1 MNAGPDVQRVIA
13 QWLTEEAPTRAP
25 DRVLRSAASSID
37 RTRQRR
43 FTTAWREPMTLS
55 PARLAAV
62 LAIVLVAAVSVGW
75 LGRSSGVGAP
85 AATPSAAPTSPAS
98 TASAV
103 TLESYRAARDAICN
117 PARAQAIALNGQLDA
132 LHPADSAADLATS
145 VAVLEQITSLG
156 PPVIDRLAALTPPPA
171 LTADHAADVTHHRDS
186 LAIMLEGLSKLR
198 AGQVAEANA
207 IGDATNALSALEE
220 SYERENGL
228 ADCP

>member
-1 MNAGPDVQRVIA
+1 
-13 QWLTEEAPTRAP
+13 
-25 DRVLRSAASSID
+25 
-37 RTRQRR
+37 
-43 FTTAWREPMTLS
+43 MTLS